1 MPDRKTWTIYLYKGA
16 DVDPSY
22 KRLSASKIEYSD
34 NEPSVFG
41 HYYTLDSVDGSI
53 VYGRISP
60 SYTMPLSSIVTP
72 NIPIRFDISQIDFN
86 KIYES
91 NYLCAKRDDNTSFY
105 FGFIDSI
112 DYINDG
118 MAKINWKV
126 DYWATYK
133 NKINFSSSQLVKRA
147 VYAPLKNMLDARR
160 TEDPEISAGNKNRLV
175 DMQEIAGE
183 NLGDDYWYI
192 FYVMPESKV
201 DEYLKIFSPDD
212 FKLNYD
218 TKKPIKNGFEDISGL
233 TYKQIGDSSDEEVD
247 EEEGKLDPK
256 IEKEFLSSGFYDKNK
271 KLKVITKNKKT
282 YNFLRL
288 GAGEIYASKNFSDI
302 LSIDLV
308 AQEGFKLAGCEIRK
322 AIDLSQ
328 FTQVAGTNTLYKFSG
343 ENYFYTVDNGTVEPA
358 FSNSYD
364 KNLYR
369 EEIVVG
375 DTNINLDPSLNLVF
389 GPKVKIYDSVLPSF
403 NSIYSFYGV
412 NGYIEPI
419 TPAEAGQDDPVVSNP
434 VNRSIPVYADATY
447 GYYISHY
454 NRINAE
460 ISNKLL
466 SWDASIQN
474 MYAEY
479 GNTIDTI
486 SSDFQVS
493 KIDLASGLE
502 IAKNILANNLSKDQ
516 GNAKFSLDSSTKNAT
531 TNNGIDKDMLQ
542 TTQGVA
548 TENLGYSNGVQMQ
561 VAKNSQ
567 ATALSNLKN
576 SNNTALD
583 NTQKT
588 QATSKSTL
596 KATQATSLSNMDIE
610 NKAQHTTQTASNDQ
624 NKANLDT
631 NLELQKSNLTKQLNT
646 QLKNLDLQKI
656 EGFVSGLGFTKDI
669 AAFLGGALSSL
680 IIGVLDTETATAV
693 DTNNNNLQ
701 KELADDRVKNQKEI
715 TDANLKTNL
724 SNLDISLKASKD
736 QAVASNETSISNLD
750 ATNTTS
756 ITVMK
761 SSQATAVSN
770 LKASQATEIKNIG
783 LEQGNKVEALKR
795 TQNAE
800 TSNLEKTLSK
810 TLNSLANSYQISIH
824 SLKNSYD
831 KTLYELKHNN
841 SLNSV
846 KLSNRILK
854 AVVTAI
860 LATSLKS
867 NQIYNEILSSIN
879 QLCVTIESE
888 AEDYKRGNWNKLS
901 DGQGLAVKALNL
913 LNPFVKVYAV
923 QPSAER
929 QIKAYIYKKGVL
941 INENISLKKLVSSYE
956 AEDHSATIDYFKN
969 NIIDLKARQFVQT
982 ENCILE
988 GMAPLEALNTL
999 QSAFDAGVYISVEAG
1014 GVTHYD
1020 EDYRK
1025 YDGKPESDGDFT
1037 NSYYTSEG
1045 SQLIYNTTAD
1055 YESENGTV
1063 VNPSD

>member
-1 MPDRKTWTIYLYKGA
+1 MPDRKTWTVYLYKGA

-60 SYTMPLSSIVTP
+60 SYTMTLSSIVTP
-72 NIPIRFDISQIDFN
+72 GIPIRFDISQIDFN

-133 NKINFSSSQLVKRA
+133 NKINFSSSQLVKRT
-147 VYAPLKNMLDARR
+147 VYAPLKNMLDSRR
-160 TEDPEISAGNKNRLV
+160 TEDPEISAGTKNRLV
-175 DMQEIAGE
+175 DMQEIAGG
-183 NLGDDYWYI
+183 NLGTDYWYI

-212 FKLNYD
+212 FKLTYD
-218 TKKPIKNGFEDISGL
+218 TEKPIKNGFEDISGL
-233 TYKQIGDSSDEEVD
+233 TYKQIGELTDEE
-247 EEEGKLDPK
+247 KNHLNPP
-256 IEKEFLSSGFYDKNK
+256 ITKEFLSSGFYDKNK
-271 KLKVITKNKKT
+271 KLKVITKSEKT

-322 AIDLSQ
+322 ALDLSQ
-328 FTQVAGTNTLYKFSG
+328 FTAVSNSLYKFSG
-343 ENYFYTVDNGTVEPA
+343 ENYFYTVDNGSVQPT
-358 FSNSYD
+358 FSNDYD

-375 DTNINLDPSLNLVF
+375 DTKIDLDPSLNLVF
-389 GPKVKIYDSVLPSF
+389 GPKVKIFDSVLPSF

-412 NGYIEPI
+412 NGYTEPI

-434 VNRSIPVYADATY
+434 INRSIPVYADATY

-454 NRINAE
+454 NRINSE

-466 SWDASIQN
+466 SWNAQVQN

-479 GNTIDTI
+479 GNTLDMI

-502 IAKNILANNLSKDQ
+502 TAKNILANNLSKDQ
-516 GNAKFSLDSSTKNAT
+516 GNTKFSLDSSTKNAI
-531 TNNGIDKDMLQ
+531 TNNGIDKEMLQ

-567 ATALSNLKN
+567 ATALSNLNN
-576 SNNTALD
+576 SNSTALD

-624 NKANLDT
+624 NKNNLDT
-631 NLELQKSNLTKQLNT
+631 NLELQKSNLTKQLNNE
-646 QLKNLDLQKI
+646 LKNLDLQKI
-656 EGFVSGLGFTKDI
+656 ESFVSGLGFTKEI
-669 AAFLGGALSSL
+669 GEFLGGALSSL

-693 DTNNNNLQ
+693 DTNNNNLS

-715 TDANLKTNL
+715 ADANLKTNL

-736 QAVASNETSISNLD
+736 QAVASNTTSISNLD
-750 ATNTTS
+750 ATNSTS

-783 LEQGNKVEALKR
+783 LEQGNKVEALER

-800 TSNLEKTLSK
+800 TSNLEKALSK
-810 TLNSLANSYQISIH
+810 TLNNLANSYQISLH

-831 KTLYELKHNN
+831 KTLYELEHNN

-854 AVVTAI
+854 AVVAAI

-867 NQIYNEILSSIN
+867 VQIYNEILSSIN

-901 DGQGLAVKALNL
+901 DGQGLAVKDLNL
-913 LNPFVKVYAV
+913 LSPFIKVYAV

-929 QIKAYIYKKGVL
+929 QIKAFIYKKGAL
-941 INENISLKKLVSSYE
+941 INENISLKKLVSTSY
-956 AEDHSATIDYFKN
+956 DATIDYFKN
-969 NIIDLKARQFVQT
+969 DISDLKARQFVQT

-988 GMAPLEALNTL
+988 GMAPMQALNTL
-999 QSAFDAGVYISVEAG
+999 QSAFDAGVYISLENG
-1014 GVTHYD
+1014 GFMHYD
-1020 EDYRK
+1020 ETQRK
-1025 YDGKPESDGDFT
+1025 YDGKPESDGDFI

-1045 SQLIYNTTAD
+1045 SQNIYNSQAD
-1055 YESENGTV
+1055 YEHENGTV
-1063 VNPSD
+1063 IN

>member
-1 MPDRKTWTIYLYKGA
+1 MPDRKTWSIYLYKGA

-22 KRLSASKIEYSD
+22 KRLSASEFSGFPE
-34 NEPSVFG
+34 NEPSVYG

-53 VYGRISP
+53 IYGRISP
-60 SYTMPLSSIVTP
+60 SYTMNLSSIVAP
-72 NIPIRFDISQIDFN
+72 GIPIRFDISQIDFN

-91 NYLCAKRDDNTSFY
+91 NYLCAKRDDNTAFY

-112 DYINDG
+112 DYLNDG
-118 MAKINWKV
+118 VAKINWKV
-126 DYWATYK
+126 DYWATYQ
-133 NKINFSSSQLVKRA
+133 NKINISSSQLVKRA

-160 TEDPEISAGNKNRLV
+160 TDDPDISGTKNRLV
-175 DMQEIAGE
+175 DMQDIIGE

-212 FKLNYD
+212 FKLTYYTYD
-218 TKKPIKNGFEDISGL
+218 TEKPIKNGPEDISGL
-233 TYKQIGDSSDEEVD
+233 TYKQIGDLPDEEA
-247 EEEGKLDPK
+247 GKLDPK
-256 IEKEFLSSGFYDKNK
+256 IEKEFLSSGYYDLYDKNK
-271 KLKVITKNKKT
+271 NLKVITKNEKP
-282 YNFLRL
+282 YDFLRL

-308 AQEGFKLAGCEIRK
+308 AQEGYKLAGCEIRK
-322 AIDLSQ
+322 ALDLRQ
-328 FTQVAGTNTLYKFSG
+328 FTQVAGTNKLYKFSG
-343 ENYFYTVDNGTVEPA
+343 ENYFYNVDNGKIENPT
-358 FSNSYD
+358 FSNAYD
-364 KNLYR
+364 KNIYR

-375 DTNINLDPSLNLVF
+375 NTNLNLDPSLNLVF
-389 GPKVKIYDSVLPSF
+389 EPKVKIYDSVLPSF

-419 TPAEAGQDDPVVSNP
+419 TPAEAGQDDPVVANP
-434 VNRSIPVYADATY
+434 VNRSIPVYGDATY

-466 SWDASIQN
+466 SWNAEVQN
-474 MYAEY
+474 MYSEY
-479 GNTIDTI
+479 GNTLDTI

-502 IAKNILANNLSKDQ
+502 TAKNILANNLNKDQ
-516 GNAKFSLDSSTKNAT
+516 ENAKFSLDSSTKNAT
-531 TNNGIDKDMLQ
+531 NNNQVDKDMLQ
-542 TTQGVA
+542 VTQGTA
-548 TENLGYSNGVQMQ
+548 TENLMDSNGTQMQ
-561 VAKNSQ
+561 VTKNSQ
-567 ATALSNLKN
+567 ATALSNLNKSN
-576 SNNTALD
+576 STALD

-596 KATQATSLSNMDIE
+596 KSTQATSLSNMDIE
-610 NKAQHTTQTASNDQ
+610 NKAQHDTQTASNDQ

-631 NLELQKSNLTKQLNT
+631 NLELQKSNLTKQLNNE
-646 QLKNLDLQKI
+646 LKNLDLQKI
-656 EGFVSGLGFTKDI
+656 ENFVSGLGFTKEI
-669 AAFLGGALSSL
+669 GEFLGGALSSL

-693 DTNNNNLQ
+693 DTNNNELQ
-701 KELADDRVKNQKEI
+701 KDLAVDRVKTQKEI
-715 TDANLKTNL
+715 ADANLKTNL

-736 QAVASNETSISNLD
+736 QAVASNNTSISNLD

-756 ITVMK
+756 ISVMK

-770 LKASQATEIKNIG
+770 LKASQKTEITNLG
-783 LEQGNKVEALKR
+783 LEQGIKLTNLKR
-795 TQNAE
+795 TQKAE
-800 TSNLEKTLSK
+800 TSNLTTALSK
-810 TLNSLANSYQISIH
+810 TLNSLANSYQISLH

-854 AVVTAI
+854 AVVVAV
-860 LATSLKS
+860 LATNLKS
-867 NQIYNEILSSIN
+867 NQIYNNILSAIN
-879 QLCVTIESE
+879 QLCVTIETE

-913 LNPFVKVYAV
+913 LTPFVKVYAV

-929 QIKAYIYKKGVL
+929 QIKAYIHKKGAL
-941 INENISLKKLVSSYE
+941 INENISLDSLVFPSF
-956 AEDHSATIDYFKN
+956 DNNTIDYFKDS
-969 NIIDLKARQFVQT
+969 ILDLKPPRQYVQT

-988 GMAPLEALNTL
+988 GMAPMEALSTL
-999 QSAFDAGVYISVEAG
+999 QSAFDAGVYISLENG
-1014 GVTHYD
+1014 QFTYD
-1020 EDYRK
+1020 ENHRK
-1025 YDGKPESDGDFT
+1025 YDGKPESDEDFINT
-1037 NSYYTSEG
+1037 YYTNEG
-1045 SQLIYNTTAD
+1045 NQNIYNTYDD
-1055 YESENGTV
+1055 YASENPTA
-1063 VNPSD
+1063 VN

>member
-1 MPDRKTWTIYLYKGA
+1 MPDRKTWTVYLYKGA

-22 KRLSASKIEYSD
+22 KRLSASKIDYSD

-41 HYYTLDSVDGSI
+41 HYYTLDSVDGKI
-53 VYGRISP
+53 VYGKISP
-60 SYTMPLSSIVTP
+60 SYTMTLSSIVTP
-72 NIPIRFDISQIDFN
+72 GLPIRFDISQIDFN

-91 NYLCAKRDDNTSFY
+91 NYLCAKRDDNTSVY

-112 DYINDG
+112 EYVNDG

-133 NKINFSSSQLVKRA
+133 NKINISSNQFIKRA
-147 VYAPLKNMLDARR
+147 VYAPLKNMIDARR
-160 TEDPEISAGNKNRLV
+160 TEDPEISAGTKNRLV
-175 DMQEIAGE
+175 DMQELSGE
-183 NLGDDYWYI
+183 NLGDDYYYL

-212 FKLNYD
+212 FKLTYD
-218 TKKPIKNGFEDISGL
+218 TEKPIKNGAEDISSL
-233 TYKQIGDSSDEEVD
+233 AYKQIGDLPDEEV
-247 EEEGKLDPK
+247 GKLDPK
-256 IEKEFLSSGFYDKNK
+256 ISKEFLNAWLYDKNK
-271 KLKVITKNKKT
+271 NLKIITKNEKP

-288 GAGEIYASKNFSDI
+288 GSGEIYASKDFSDI
-302 LSIDLV
+302 LSVDLV
-308 AQEGFKLAGCEIRK
+308 AQEGYKLAGCEIRK
-322 AIDLSQ
+322 VLDLSQ
-328 FTQVAGTNTLYKFSG
+328 FTQVSDGLYKFSG
-343 ENYFYTVDNGTVEPA
+343 ENYFYSVDNGKIENPT
-358 FSNSYD
+358 FSNEYD

-369 EEIVVG
+369 EEIIVG
-375 DTNINLDPSLNLVF
+375 NSNLQIDPSLNLEF

-403 NSIYSFYGV
+403 NSIYSFYNV

-419 TPAEAGQDDPVVSNP
+419 TPAEAGQDDPVLANP
-434 VNRSIPVYADATY
+434 VNRSIPVYGDDTY

-454 NRINAE
+454 NRINSE

-466 SWDASIQN
+466 SWNAEVQN

-479 GNTIDTI
+479 GNTLDMI

-502 IAKNILANNLSKDQ
+502 TAKNILANNLSKDQ

-531 TNNGIDKDMLQ
+531 NNNGIDKDMLQ
-542 TTQGVA
+542 TTQAAA

-567 ATALSNLKN
+567 ATALSNLNN
-576 SNNTALD
+576 SNSTALD
-583 NTQKT
+583 NTEKT

-610 NKAQHTTQTASNDQ
+610 NNAQHKTQTASNDQ

-656 EGFVSGLGFTKDI
+656 ESFVSGLGFTKEI
-669 AAFLGGALSSL
+669 GQFLGGALSSL

-693 DTNNNNLQ
+693 DTNNNELS
-701 KELADDRVKNQKEI
+701 KELADDRVKTQKEI
-715 TDANLKTNL
+715 ADANLKTNL

-736 QAVASNETSISNLD
+736 QAVASNTTSISNLD

-756 ITVMK
+756 ISVMK

-770 LKASQATEIKNIG
+770 LKASQATEITNLG
-783 LEQGNKVEALKR
+783 LEQGNKLEALKR

-800 TSNLEKTLSK
+800 TLNLTTALSK
-810 TLNSLANSYQISIH
+810 TLNNLANSYQISIH
-824 SLKNSYD
+824 SLQNSYD
-831 KTLYELKHNN
+831 KTLYELEHNN
-841 SLNSV
+841 NLNNV

-860 LATSLKS
+860 LATNLKS

-879 QLCVTIESE
+879 QLCVTIETE
-888 AEDYKRGNWNKLS
+888 AEDYKRGNWSKLS

-913 LNPFVKVYAV
+913 LSAFVKVYAV

-929 QIKAYIYKKGVL
+929 QIKAYIYKKGAL
-941 INENISLKKLVSSYE
+941 INENISLKSLVSARY
-956 AEDHSATIDYFKN
+956 ATIDYFKN
-969 NIIDLKARQFVQT
+969 DIADLKARQYIQT

-988 GMAPLEALNTL
+988 GMAPMQALNTL
-999 QSAFDAGVYISVEAG
+999 QSAFDAGVYISLENGQFTA
-1014 GVTHYD
+1014 YD
-1020 EDYRK
+1020 ENRRK
-1025 YDGKPESDGDFT
+1025 YDGKPESDEDFT
-1037 NSYYTSEG
+1037 NTYYTSGG
-1045 SQLIYNTTAD
+1045 SQVIYNTYDD
-1055 YESENGTV
+1055 YASENPTV
-1063 VNPSD
+1063 VNPK